1 MEGLIIFD
9 ITLVI
14 MRIIQKSKSKIF
26 HTVPNKMKQI
36 FSSKQEINQGFIP
49 RVGCKNYNFLQKR
62 NNKKKKE
69 LIIHLKPNGGNPFS
83 QPSN

>member
-9 ITLVI
+9 IMLVI

-26 HTVPNKMKQI
+26 HAVPNKMKQI

-49 RVGCKNYNFLQKR
+49 HVGCKNYNF
-62 NNKKKKE
+62 
-69 LIIHLKPNGGNPFS
+69 
-83 QPSN
+83 SNIGIRKNL